1 MTSLPGKDPV
11 QQHPPPDTPVAQLD
25 RLTALLH
32 RPIWLLRFPAA
43 LEQPFWRRQQPAQV
57 LAARIG
63 VLVGIPL
70 YLITTLIEW
79 RTDPAL
85 LRLTLPTRAL
95 AIGLLLLVGV
105 AASCAMTRRHLAWI
119 VPLAILLLNS
129 LQLYICRFSAPAY
142 QAMTLL
148 WMLLPLTFMSTVSRV
163 PFRCAL
169 WVGLCTAGGFLL
181 CSARFS
187 SLSGI
192 QLYHTGFFFLS
203 FILILLLS
211 HFFNE
216 RLQRQRFLQASL
228 LNLHRRGLHRP
239 DPGQPEVLQPDRE
252 LGVVSRA
259 ALDQRL
265 RKHFAYHHPPRIAVV
280 ICTLDHFDTLVA
292 TYSEHEA
299 LFCLATVARTA
310 QRMVAGSG
318 DFVARRGDRS
328 LALVLEG
335 GNGFDALHL
344 AERLRRQVEAMGI
357 PHFGSPSQVIT
368 LSGGVAASEHLREP
382 SADTLLQAADQ
393 ALSRALAAGGN
404 RSEAWRSA

>member
-1 MTSLPGKDPV
+1 
-11 QQHPPPDTPVAQLD
+11 PVAQLD

-63 VLVGIPL
+63 VLIGIPL

-169 WVGLCTAGGFLL
+169 WVALCTAGGFLL
-181 CSARFS
+181 CAVGFS

-192 QLYHTGFFFLS
+192 QLSHTSFFF
-203 FILILLLS
+203 
-211 HFFNE
+211 
-216 RLQRQRFLQASL
+216 
-228 LNLHRRGLHRP
+228 
-239 DPGQPEVLQPDRE
+239 
-252 LGVVSRA
+252 
-259 ALDQRL
+259 
-265 RKHFAYHHPPRIAVV
+265 
-280 ICTLDHFDTLVA
+280 
-292 TYSEHEA
+292 
-299 LFCLATVARTA
+299 
-310 QRMVAGSG
+310 
-318 DFVARRGDRS
+318 
-328 LALVLEG
+328 
-335 GNGFDALHL
+335 
-344 AERLRRQVEAMGI
+344 
-357 PHFGSPSQVIT
+357 
-368 LSGGVAASEHLREP
+368 
-382 SADTLLQAADQ
+382 
-393 ALSRALAAGGN
+393 
-404 RSEAWRSA
+404 RSEEHTS